1 MPLEEEHILKF
12 LDNPVNARFNSEL
25 LDLLIDRINELC
37 FKECQVDR
45 IACTLTPMCSRR
57 FLLKLRIKNGLG
69 MDDLPKFCYS
79 VHKGIV
85 EREFRGKT
93 VVYRPSDSYIFLIDF
108 LDIFFHGDYRKLN
121 KFISFKNWDDAFKI
135 FDERI
140 RNGENFQYYKTDKYL
155 IINYEDRLHIIFLE
169 KGYVLANANRDNIP
183 DLESIKG
190 ILELYSKISFPEIRI
205 SMIPNQLVRVKLKIP
220 FDIVRN
226 VTEEVSTIENEKE
239 DSADYYFWNTF
250 PEDLFRLSEFCEKI
264 NLDMNM
270 MNDFVLTMHIDTET
284 KNYPEDSNKNIPLRY
299 RDLQKIID
307 FINFIYNKFYVIW
320 V

>member
-12 LDNPVNARFNSEL
+12 LDNPVNERFNSEL
-25 LDLLIDRINELC
+25 LGLLIDNINDLC

-93 VVYRPSDSYIFLIDF
+93 VVYKPSDSYLFLIDF

-121 KFISFKNWDDAFKI
+121 KFISFKKWEDAFEI
-135 FDERI
+135 LDERI
-140 RNGENFQYYKTDKYL
+140 RNKENFRYHKTDKYL
-155 IINYEDRLHIIFLE
+155 IIKYEDRLHIVFLE
-169 KGYVLANANRDNIP
+169 KGYVLANANREGIT

-190 ILELYSKISFPEIRI
+190 ILELYSQILFPEIHI
-205 SMIPNQLVRVKLKIP
+205 SMIPNRLVRVKLKIP

-226 VTEEVSTIENEKE
+226 VTEEGSEIEDEKE
-239 DSADYYFWNTF
+239 DSPDYYFWNIF

-264 NLDMNM
+264 NLDMNRI
-270 MNDFVLTMHIDTET
+270 NDLVLTMHIDTET
-284 KNYPEDSNKNIPLRY
+284 KNYPENSDKNIPLRY

-307 FINFIYNKFYVIW
+307 FIDFIYNKFYVIW
-320 V
+320 I